1 MSPLVPR
8 PRVPMTYNIPM
19 SYATRNRQVWD
30 RDAAEY
36 QITHGGQLAES
47 GGAAWGVWQIPESDL
62 QVLGKVAGLDVLE
75 LGCGAAQWSIALHR
89 LGARVIGLDNSAA
102 QLAYARVLMQG
113 STVSFPLVHASA
125 EATGLAGE
133 SFDIVFC
140 DHGAM
145 TFGDPYRTVPEAS
158 RLLRTGGLLAFS
170 MSTPIADI
178 AWPSGSDHPSER
190 LARDYWELYAIDE
203 PGEGVTFQLPYGT
216 WIRLFRENALA
227 IEDLIE
233 LRPATSATSSYRD
246 EFDRDWARRWPMEHI
261 WRVRK
266 APASRARKDFKA
278 AL

>member
-1 MSPLVPR
+1 MK
-8 PRVPMTYNIPM
+8 
-19 SYATRNRQVWD
+19 
-30 RDAAEY
+30 
-36 QITHGGQLAES
+36 ES
-47 GGAAWGVWQIPESDL
+47 TA
-62 QVLGKVAGLDVLE
+62 
-75 LGCGAAQWSIALHR
+75 
-89 LGARVIGLDNSAA
+89 N
-102 QLAYARVLMQG
+102 
-113 STVSFPLVHASA
+113 FPLVHASA

-178 AWPSGSDHPSER
+178 AWPSGSGHPSER
-190 LARDYWELYAIDE
+190 LARDYWEMYAIDE
-203 PGEGVTFQLPYGT
+203 PGESVSFQLPYGT

-233 LRPATSATSSYRD
+233 LRPATVATSSYRD

-266 APASRARKDFKA
+266 APASSARKDLNA
-278 AL
+278 EH